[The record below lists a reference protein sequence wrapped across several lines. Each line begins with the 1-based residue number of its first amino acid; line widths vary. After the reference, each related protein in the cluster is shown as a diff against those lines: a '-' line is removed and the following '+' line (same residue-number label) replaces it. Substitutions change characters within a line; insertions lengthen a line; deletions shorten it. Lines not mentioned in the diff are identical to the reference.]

1 MFSSFGVLS
10 PQSTPLLLLLWVI
23 DRSKDREQSY
33 LWDMREA
40 AQEIISFMKDVKFAQ
55 FEKNKLLRS
64 AVERQL
70 LIIGEAANHISPQFR
85 STHPQVVWPDL
96 IALRNILAH
105 EYGELLTTRV
115 WIAST
120 KSAP

>member
-1 MFSSFGVLS
+1 M
-10 PQSTPLLLLLWVI
+10 P
-23 DRSKDREQSY
+23 SKDREQSY

-120 KSAP
+120 KSAPELLEALKALIID